1 MPGDALHRSD
11 DRPLPPAFT
20 QRSSRGPEP
29 TAGEQPLMAPY
40 FHGDR
45 DSYAASTPSPPAARA
60 AVAAGAATEDWG
72 DEPWASTPDYE
83 DAPPPPAAKPSE
95 PAPITDFLVVEEAE
109 PEPQPVEAFLE
120 EVVDPVRALVQGVTL
135 LDEPEAPAEPI
146 DADTLAYV
154 EAVALGEA
162 ASTNYGT
169 ADAAADVT
177 ALDASLDA
185 PASEAMW
192 SAPAESGHDM
202 AEAEPRAAE
211 PAPTAL
217 DIGAEAAEAA
227 SAASAWPAEVLA
239 AISAPGSERAVTP
252 APVDVR
258 PARPA
263 ELEPPIELQ
272 PVGFEALASEIL
284 AGAPAAPAQDAA
296 ATERPAA
303 PAGEPEARGA
313 HTAPPAAPAPITA
326 FDGAPPSMALTPAA
340 APGAVL
346 DPAALELVERLEA
359 AAQRLRE
366 HGAAGLAVD
375 LLNGDRFDAMLAG
388 VLTGFLAA
396 RRG

>member
-29 TAGEQPLMAPY
+29 ATGEQPLMPPY
-40 FHGDR
+40 YNGDR
-45 DSYAASTPSPPAARA
+45 GSYTASTSSPAPASARA
-60 AVAAGAATEDWG
+60 AVAGGAATEDWG

-83 DAPPPPAAKPSE
+83 DAPPPAAKQPE
-95 PAPITDFLVVEEAE
+95 PAPITDFLVVEE

-120 EVVDPVRALVQGVTL
+120 EVVDPVQALVQGVTL

-162 ASTNYGT
+162 ASTTYAP
-169 ADAAADVT
+169 ADAEADVP
-177 ALDASLDA
+177 ALDMSLDA
-185 PASEAMW
+185 PASEAAW
-192 SAPAESGHDM
+192 AAPLEPGHDM
-202 AEAEPRAAE
+202 GEPGATE
-211 PAPTAL
+211 SMPAAL
-217 DIGAEAAEAA
+217 DIAAEAAEAA

-239 AISAPGSERAVTP
+239 AIGAPGAERPVTP
-252 APVDVR
+252 APVDAR

-284 AGAPAAPAQDAA
+284 AGAPATPVQDVPTTEPAA
-296 ATERPAA
+296 AA
-303 PAGEPEARGA
+303 PASEPEARVA
-313 HTAPPAAPAPITA
+313 HTPPPAEPAPSA
-326 FDGAPPSMALTPAA
+326 GFDAGPPSMAVTQAA